1 MARKRNPNRDLAYDL
16 FKKSKGKL
24 TCKAIAEQLN
34 EKESNI
40 KLWRREDKWIN
51 KGGAPKGNK
60 NAVRNIGQLKHG
72 IYCDES
78 RFRDNKFLSKYLPRS
93 MVNTIEELKS
103 ENPLDMLWSNILIQQ
118 AKILNMQKII
128 YVKSKNDITKV
139 KTKESNGKASYTD
152 EWEYQFAWDK
162 ENAAVTVLS
171 KAMQTLFNMIKQYDE
186 MINKNWD
193 LVTEEQKAR
202 IEVLK
207 SKVVNDSKSK
217 EDKIDEYFDKL
228 ECVIND
234 FAKK

>member
-1 MARKRNPNRDLAYDL
+1 MARKRNPNRDLAYEL
-16 FKKSKGKL
+16 FKQSKGKL

-60 NAVRNIGQLKHG
+60 NALGNIGQLKHG

-93 MVNTIEELKS
+93 MVNVIEELKS
-103 ENPLDMLWSNILIQQ
+103 ENPLDILWSNILIQQ

-128 YVKSKNDITKV
+128 HVKNKNDIT
-139 KTKESNGKASYTD
+139 E

-162 ENAAVTVLS
+162 ENAAVTTLS
-171 KAMQTLFNMIKQYDE
+171 KAMQTLSNMIKQYDE
-186 MINKNWD
+186 MMHKNWD
-193 LVTEEQKAR
+193 LVTEEQKLR

-207 SKVVNDSKSK
+207 SKINTNEDSK
-217 EDKIDEYFDKL
+217 EDKIDKYFSAL
-228 ECVIND
+228 EGALKND
-234 FAKK
+234 

>member
-1 MARKRNPNRDLAYDL
+1 MARKRNPNRDLAYEL

-60 NAVRNIGQLKHG
+60 NALGNIGQLKHG

-93 MVNTIEELKS
+93 MVNVIEELKS

-118 AKILNMQKII
+118 AKILNM
-128 YVKSKNDITKV
+128 
-139 KTKESNGKASYTD
+139 
-152 EWEYQFAWDK
+152 
-162 ENAAVTVLS
+162 
-171 KAMQTLFNMIKQYDE
+171 IKQYDE
-186 MINKNWD
+186 MLHKNWD
-193 LVTEEQKAR
+193 LVTEEQKLR

-207 SKVVNDSKSK
+207 EKLNKDDTPGINNRVQI
-217 EDKIDEYFDKL
+217 IDD
-228 ECVIND
+228 ID
-234 FAKK
+234 G

>member
-1 MARKRNPNRDLAYDL
+1 MSKNEKRE
-16 FKKSKGKL
+16 
-24 TCKAIAEQLN
+24 KAFELYKQRFSIKEIAEKLN
-34 EKESNI
+34 EKTQNI
-40 KLWRREDKWIN
+40 YSWKRRDEWDRKL

-60 NAVRNIGQLKHG
+60 NALGNIGQLKHG

-93 MVNTIEELKS
+93 MVNVIEELKS

-128 YVKSKNDITKV
+128 HVKNKNDITKV
-139 KTKESNGKASYTD
+139 KTKESWGKTESE

-162 ENAAVTVLS
+162 ESAAVTALS

-186 MINKNWD
+186 MLNKNWN
-193 LVTEEQKAR
+193 LVTEEQKLR

-207 SKVVNDSKSK
+207 AKIGNNDDSK
-217 EDKIDEYFDKL
+217 EDKIDKYFSAL
-228 ECVIND
+228 EGALKND
-234 FAKK
+234 

>member
-1 MARKRNPNRDLAYDL
+1 MARKRNPNRDLAYEL

-60 NAVRNIGQLKHG
+60 NALGNIGQLKHG

-93 MVNTIEELKS
+93 MVNVIEELKS

-128 YVKSKNDITKV
+128 HVKNKDDITKV
-139 KTKESNGKASYTD
+139 KTKESFGKTQSE

-162 ENAAVTVLS
+162 ENAAVTALS

-186 MINKNWD
+186 MVHKNWE
-193 LVTEEQKAR
+193 LVTEEQKLR
-202 IEVLK
+202 IEALK
-207 SKVVNDSKSK
+207 AKIVNNDDSK
-217 EDKIDEYFDKL
+217 EDKIDKYL
-228 ECVIND
+228 TAINKEINND
-234 FAKK
+234 N

>member
-1 MARKRNPNRDLAYDL
+1 MDRKRNPNRDLAYEL
-16 FKKSKGKL
+16 FKQSKGKL

-60 NAVRNIGQLKHG
+60 NALGNIGQLKHG

-93 MVNTIEELKS
+93 MVNVIEELKS

-128 YVKSKNDITKV
+128 HVKNKNDITKV
-139 KTKESNGKASYTD
+139 KTKEAYGENSSTE

-162 ENAAVTVLS
+162 ENAAVTTLS

-193 LVTEEQKAR
+193 LVTEEQKLR

-207 SKVVNDSKSK
+207 SKINNHDESK
-217 EDKIDEYFDKL
+217 EDKIDKYFSAL
-228 ECVIND
+228 EGALKND
-234 FAKK
+234 